1 MDRQTLIAV
10 LESADGICTTDGKFE
25 VEEEH
30 GLNLYLGQPGQAMV
44 VRDVRRLE
52 PADAFLAVVTG
63 EPEAT
68 YYLEYGEVH
77 ALSTIPPEEK
87 SDRRAGFA

>member
-10 LESADGICTTDGKFE
+10 LEKADGLSTNGGSFE

-30 GLNLYLGQPGQAMV
+30 ALNLYLGQPGQAMV
-44 VRDVRRLE
+44 VRDVQKLE
-52 PADAFLAVVTG
+52 PMDAFLAVVTR

-68 YYLEYGEVH
+68 YYVEYAEVH
-77 ALSTIPPEEK
+77 ALSTTPPEEK
-87 SDRRAGFA
+87 SERRAGFA